1 MRMLI
6 HLFIAALFFAAVP
19 YQAQAQDLTK
29 EELKY
34 WKNQAKDYKRNP
46 AALKELAEEAE
57 MATKQ
62 KREMELKLT
71 QLEASRVANENQ
83 VNQMKAEVSDLNNRL
98 IAAQNAIQQ
107 LNEEKAAMASKGGG
121 AADMSGLVF
130 RVQIGAYGKTNIP
143 GSLDQQNDN
152 MDLET
157 EGGLQK
163 ILIGL
168 YRNYQDAEA
177 LRAHMQKIGVKD
189 AWVVPY
195 RDGVRI
201 SLAEA
206 GINVK

>member
-1 MRMLI
+1 MLI
-6 HLFIAALFFAAVP
+6 HLFIAALFFAAAP

-34 WKNQAKDYKRNP
+34 WKNQAKEYKRNP
-46 AALKELAEEAE
+46 AALKDLSEQAE
-57 MATKQ
+57 MAQKQ

-71 QLEASRVANENQ
+71 QLEASRISNENQ
-83 VNQMKAEVSDLNNRL
+83 VNQMQQEISDLNSRL
-98 IAAQNAIQQ
+98 IASQNAIQQ
-107 LNEEKAAMASKGGG
+107 LNEEKASMASKGAG
-121 AADMSGLVF
+121 ADMSGLIF

-143 GSLDQQNDN
+143 GNLDQQNDN

>member
-1 MRMLI
+1 MLI
-6 HLFIAALFFAAVP
+6 HLFIAAMFLAIAP
-19 YQAQAQDLTK
+19 YQAQSQDLTK

-34 WKNQAKDYKRNP
+34 WKNKVKEYKRDP
-46 AALKELAEEAE
+46 AALKALSEEAE

-71 QLEASRVANENQ
+71 QMEADRISRENQ
-83 VNQMKAEVSDLNNRL
+83 ANQLQQEVSSLNTRL
-98 IAAQNAIQQ
+98 IAAQNAIEQ
-107 LNEEKAAMASKGGG
+107 LNREKASMASKGGE
-121 AADMSGLVF
+121 DMAGLVF
-130 RVQIGAYGKTNIP
+130 RVQIGAYGKTNVP
-143 GSLDQQNDN
+143 GNLDQENDN

-163 ILIGL
+163 ILIGRF
-168 YRNYQDAEA
+168 RNYEDADA
-177 LRAHMQKIGVKD
+177 LKTHMQKIGVKD

-201 SLAEA
+201 TLAEA

>member
-6 HLFIAALFFAAVP
+6 HLFIAAMFLAIAP
-19 YQAQAQDLTK
+19 YQAQSQDLTK

-34 WKNQAKDYKRNP
+34 WKNKVKEYKRDP
-46 AALKELAEEAE
+46 AALKALSEEAE

-71 QLEASRVANENQ
+71 QMEADRISRENQ
-83 VNQMKAEVSDLNNRL
+83 ANQLQQEVSSLNTRL
-98 IAAQNAIQQ
+98 IAAQNAIEQ
-107 LNEEKAAMASKGGG
+107 LNREKASMASKGGE
-121 AADMSGLVF
+121 DMAGLVF
-130 RVQIGAYGKTNIP
+130 RVQIGAYGKTNVP
-143 GSLDQQNDN
+143 GNLDQENDN

-163 ILIGL
+163 ILIGRF
-168 YRNYQDAEA
+168 RNYEDADA
-177 LRAHMQKIGVKD
+177 LKTHMQKIGVKD

-195 RDGVRI
+195 RDGMRI
-201 SLAEA
+201 TLAEA

>member
-1 MRMLI
+1 MLI
-6 HLFIAALFFAAVP
+6 HLFIAALFIAATP
-19 YQAQAQDLTK
+19 FQGQAQDLTK

-34 WKNQAKDYKRNP
+34 WKNQAKEYKRNP
-46 AALKELAEEAE
+46 AGLKELSEEAE
-57 MATKQ
+57 MAQKQ

-71 QLEASRVANENQ
+71 QLEASRVSNENQ
-83 VNQMKAEVSDLNNRL
+83 VNQMQQEISNLNSRL

-107 LNEEKAAMASKGGG
+107 LNEEKASMASKGSGT
-121 AADMSGLVF
+121 DMSGLVF

-143 GSLDQQNDN
+143 GNLDQENDN
-152 MDLET
+152 MDLEM

-163 ILIGL
+163 ILIGFF
-168 YRNYQDAEA
+168 RDYQDADA
-177 LRAHMQKIGVKD
+177 LKTHMQKIGVKD

-201 SLAEA
+201 TLAEA

>member
-6 HLFIAALFFAAVP
+6 HLFIAALFFAAAP

-34 WKNQAKDYKRNP
+34 WKNQAKEYKRNP
-46 AALKELAEEAE
+46 AALKDLSEQAE
-57 MATKQ
+57 MAQKQ

-71 QLEASRVANENQ
+71 QLEASRISNENQ
-83 VNQMKAEVSDLNNRL
+83 VNQMQQEISDLNSRL
-98 IAAQNAIQQ
+98 IASQNAIQQ
-107 LNEEKAAMASKGGG
+107 LNEEKASMASKGAG
-121 AADMSGLVF
+121 ADMSGLIF

-143 GSLDQQNDN
+143 ANLDQQNDN

-206 GINVK
+206 GIKVK

>member
-1 MRMLI
+1 MLI
-6 HLFIAALFFAAVP
+6 HLFIAAMFLAIAP
-19 YQAQAQDLTK
+19 YQAHSQDLTK

-34 WKNQAKDYKRNP
+34 WKNKVKEYKRDP
-46 AALKELAEEAE
+46 AALKALSEEAE

-71 QLEASRVANENQ
+71 QMEADRISRENQ
-83 VNQMKAEVSDLNNRL
+83 ANQLQQEVSSLNTRL
-98 IAAQNAIQQ
+98 IAAQNAIEQ
-107 LNEEKAAMASKGGG
+107 LNREKASMASKGGE
-121 AADMSGLVF
+121 DMAGLVF
-130 RVQIGAYGKTNIP
+130 RVQIGAYGKTNVP
-143 GSLDQQNDN
+143 GNLDQENDN

-163 ILIGL
+163 ILIGRF
-168 YRNYQDAEA
+168 RNYEDADA
-177 LRAHMQKIGVKD
+177 LKTHMQKIGVKD

-201 SLAEA
+201 TLAEA

>member
-1 MRMLI
+1 MLI
-6 HLFIAALFFAAVP
+6 HLFIAAMFLAIAP
-19 YQAQAQDLTK
+19 YQAQSQDLTK

-34 WKNQAKDYKRNP
+34 WKNKVKEYKRDP
-46 AALKELAEEAE
+46 AALKALSEEAE

-71 QLEASRVANENQ
+71 QMEADRISRENQ
-83 VNQMKAEVSDLNNRL
+83 ANQLQQEVSSLNTRL
-98 IAAQNAIQQ
+98 IAAQNAIGQ
-107 LNEEKAAMASKGGG
+107 LNREKASMASKGGE
-121 AADMSGLVF
+121 DMAGLVF
-130 RVQIGAYGKTNIP
+130 RVQIGAYGKTNVP
-143 GSLDQQNDN
+143 GNLDQENDN

-163 ILIGL
+163 ILIGRF
-168 YRNYQDAEA
+168 RNYEDADA
-177 LRAHMQKIGVKD
+177 LKTHMQKIGVKD

-201 SLAEA
+201 TLAEA

>member
-6 HLFIAALFFAAVP
+6 HLFIAALFLAVAP
-19 YQAQAQDLTK
+19 YQVQAQDLTK
-29 EELKY
+29 DEKKY
-34 WKNQAKDYKRNP
+34 WKDQAKEYKRNP
-46 AALKELAEEAE
+46 AALKELVEEAE
-57 MATKQ
+57 QARKQ

-71 QLEASRVANENQ
+71 QLEADRISNENQ
-83 VNQMKAEVSDLNNRL
+83 INQMQQEISDLNSRL

-107 LNEEKAAMASKGGG
+107 LNEEKAAMAPRGP
-121 AADMSGLVF
+121 DMSGLVF

-143 GSLDQQNDN
+143 ANLDQENDN

-163 ILIGL
+163 ILIGH
-168 YRNYQDAEA
+168 YRSYQDADQ
-177 LRAHMQKIGVKD
+177 LKTHMQKIGVKD

-201 SLAEA
+201 TLAEA
-206 GINVK
+206 GIEVN

>member
-6 HLFIAALFFAAVP
+6 HLFIAALFLAAVP

-34 WKNQAKDYKRNP
+34 WKDKAKDYKRNP
-46 AALKELAEEAE
+46 AALKDLSEEAE
-57 MATKQ
+57 MARKQ

-71 QLEASRVANENQ
+71 QIEADRISNENQ
-83 VNQMKAEVSDLNNRL
+83 VSQMQQEIADLNSRL

-107 LNEEKAAMASKGGG
+107 LNEEKAMMASKGGG
-121 AADMSGLVF
+121 PDMSGLVF
-130 RVQIGAYGKTNIP
+130 RVQIGAYGKTNVP
-143 GSLDQQNDN
+143 ANLDQENDN

-168 YRNYQDAEA
+168 YRDYQDAEA
-177 LRAHMQKIGVKD
+177 LRAHMKKIGVKD

-206 GINVK
+206 GIKVN

>member
-1 MRMLI
+1 MLI
-6 HLFIAALFFAAVP
+6 HLFIAALFLAAVP

-34 WKNQAKDYKRNP
+34 WKNKAKDYKRNP
-46 AALKELAEEAE
+46 AALKDLSEEAE
-57 MATKQ
+57 MARKQ

-71 QLEASRVANENQ
+71 QIEADRISNENQ
-83 VNQMKAEVSDLNNRL
+83 VSQMQQEIADLNSRL

-107 LNEEKAAMASKGGG
+107 LNEEKAMMASKGGG
-121 AADMSGLVF
+121 SDMSGLVF
-130 RVQIGAYGKTNIP
+130 RVQIGAYGKTNVP
-143 GSLDQQNDN
+143 ANLDQENDN

-168 YRNYQDAEA
+168 YRDYQDAEA
-177 LRAHMQKIGVKD
+177 LRAHMKKIGVKD

-206 GINVK
+206 GIKVN

>member
-6 HLFIAALFFAAVP
+6 HLFIAAMFLAIAP
-19 YQAQAQDLTK
+19 YQAQSQDLTK

-34 WKNQAKDYKRNP
+34 WKNKVKEYKRDP
-46 AALKELAEEAE
+46 AALKALSEEAE

-71 QLEASRVANENQ
+71 QMEADRISRENQ
-83 VNQMKAEVSDLNNRL
+83 ANQLQQEVSSLNTRL
-98 IAAQNAIQQ
+98 IAAQNAIEQ
-107 LNEEKAAMASKGGG
+107 LNREKASMASKGGE
-121 AADMSGLVF
+121 DMAGLVF
-130 RVQIGAYGKTNIP
+130 RVQIGAYGKTNVP
-143 GSLDQQNDN
+143 GNLDQENDN

-163 ILIGL
+163 ILIGRF
-168 YRNYQDAEA
+168 RNYEDADA
-177 LRAHMQKIGVKD
+177 LKTHMQKIGVKD

-201 SLAEA
+201 TLAEA